1 MAARKRTYQTEKT
14 REKIQATQI
23 VNRLQAAFEG
33 KEELTSTQVKIGL
46 GLLAKV
52 LPDMTHQMIE
62 TPQDELSGEQS
73 FMQLVNKVGEETARK
88 LYPDMA
94 DKYLDHKPAQVLQI
108 VK

>member
-14 REKIQATQI
+14 REKIKATQI
-23 VNRLQAAFEG
+23 VNRLQKAFDG
-33 KEELTSTQVKIGL
+33 ELELNANQVKIGL
-46 GLLAKV
+46 GLLSKV

-62 TPQDELSGEQS
+62 TNPDELNAEQS
-73 FMQLVNKVGEETARK
+73 FMQLVDKVGEETARK

-94 DKYLDHKPAQVLQI
+94 EMYLDKRPAQVLSI